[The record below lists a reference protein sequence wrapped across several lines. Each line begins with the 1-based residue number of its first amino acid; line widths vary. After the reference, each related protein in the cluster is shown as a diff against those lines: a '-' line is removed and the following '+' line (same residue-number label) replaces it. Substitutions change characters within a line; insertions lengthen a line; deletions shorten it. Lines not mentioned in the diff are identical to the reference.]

1 MVREMSSKEYSV
13 CVNGKFYPKS
23 EAKVSVY
30 DHGLLYGD
38 GVFEGIREYEGV
50 VFQLAEHICRLYR
63 SAAAIKLSIPISM
76 DAMTKAVV
84 DTLKV
89 NKLRDAYI
97 RLIVTR
103 GAGDMGVDPKNC
115 ANPTVIVI
123 AESIEATY
131 GKVSRE
137 KGIRV
142 GFVSTRRDVV
152 DSTTHEVK
160 SLNYLNSILA
170 KIDANEAGWDDGI
183 MLDHSGY
190 VSETPT
196 ANVFMVVGVNTLVTP
211 PATAGI
217 LNGITRKRV
226 MKLARELGFNVV
238 EKDITPFEFMTADE
252 VFLTGTKAELVPV
265 VVVSGRIIGD
275 GKVGSIT
282 RRLIDEFMKIR
293 KDPSEGISVDTY
305 KAER

>member
-1 MVREMSSKEYSV
+1 MSSKEYSV
-13 CVNGKFYPKS
+13 YVNGKFYRKS

-38 GVFEGIREYEGV
+38 GIFEGIRSYDGV

-63 SAAAIKLSIPISM
+63 SARAIKLAIPITM
-76 DAMTKAVV
+76 EEMTKVVV

-89 NKLRDAYI
+89 NKLGSAYI

-103 GAGDMGVDPKNC
+103 GAGDLGVDPKKC
-115 ANPTVIVI
+115 TSPTIICI
-123 AESIEATY
+123 AESIEGTY
-131 GKVSRE
+131 GKEARE

-170 KIDANEAGWDDGI
+170 KIDANEAGYDDAI
-183 MLDHSGY
+183 MLDHRGY

-196 ANVFMVVGVNTLVTP
+196 ANVFMVEGADTVVTP
-211 PATAGI
+211 TTAAGI
-217 LNGITRKRV
+217 LDGITRRRV
-226 MKLARELGFNVV
+226 MKMAKHLGFNMV
-238 EKDITPFEFMTADE
+238 ERDITPYEFMSADE
-252 VFLTGTKAELVPV
+252 IFLTGTKAEMVPV
-265 VVVSGRIIGD
+265 VSVSGRMIGD
-275 GKVGSIT
+275 GKVGKIT
-282 RRLIDEFMKIR
+282 KRFLDEFARIR
-293 KDPSEGISVDTY
+293 EDPSEGISIDSY
-305 KAER
+305 RSEGK

>member
-1 MVREMSSKEYSV
+1 MSSREYSV
-13 CVNGKFYPKS
+13 YVNGKLYPKS

-63 SAAAIKLSIPISM
+63 SATAIKLSIPISM
-76 DAMTKAVV
+76 DEMTKAVV
-84 DTLKV
+84 ETLRV

-115 ANPTVIVI
+115 TNPTVIVI
-123 AESIEATY
+123 AEPIEATY

-183 MLDHSGY
+183 MLDHRGY

-196 ANVFMVVGVNTLVTP
+196 TNVFMVIGVDTLVTP
-211 PATAGI
+211 PVTAGI
-217 LNGITRKRV
+217 LDGITRKRV
-226 MKLARELGFNVV
+226 MKLGRDLGFNVL
-238 EKDITPFEFMTADE
+238 EKDITPFELMTADE

-265 VVVSGRIIGD
+265 VSVSGRAIGE
-275 GKVGSIT
+275 GKVGTIT
-282 RRLIDEFMKIR
+282 RRLIDEFTKIR
-293 KDPSEGISVDTY
+293 KDPSEGISVDAY
-305 KAER
+305 RIEKR

>member
-1 MVREMSSKEYSV
+1 VY
-13 CVNGKFYPKS
+13 VNGKLYPKS

-50 VFQLAEHICRLYR
+50 VFQLDEHICRLYR

-76 DAMTKAVV
+76 DAMAKAVV
-84 DTLKV
+84 ETLRV

-103 GAGDMGVDPKNC
+103 GAGDMGVDPRNC
-115 ANPTVIVI
+115 TNPTIIVI
-123 AESIEATY
+123 AESIDTTY

-160 SLNYLNSILA
+160 SLNYLNSVLA

-183 MLDHSGY
+183 MLDHRGY

-196 ANVFMVVGVNTLVTP
+196 TNVFMVMGVDTLVTP
-211 PATAGI
+211 PVTAGI

-226 MKLARELGFNVV
+226 MKLGRDLGFNVL
-238 EKDITPFEFMTADE
+238 EKDITPFELMTADE

-265 VVVSGRIIGD
+265 VSVSGRTIGE
-275 GKVGSIT
+275 GKVGTIT

-293 KDPSEGISVDTY
+293 KDPSEGTSVDTY
-305 KAER
+305 KAAK

>member
-1 MVREMSSKEYSV
+1 MPPKEYSV
-13 CVNGKFYPKS
+13 YISGRFYPKS

-38 GVFEGIREYEGV
+38 GVFEGIREYEGT
-50 VFQLAEHICRLYR
+50 VFQLSEHICRLYR
-63 SAAAIKLSIPISM
+63 SANAVKLSIPISM
-76 DAMTKAVV
+76 DAMTQAVV
-84 DTLKV
+84 ETLRV

-103 GAGDMGVDPKNC
+103 GAGDMGVDPRNC
-115 ANPTVIVI
+115 TNPTIIVI
-123 AESIEATY
+123 AEQIDATY
-131 GKVSRE
+131 GKESRE

-160 SLNYLNSILA
+160 SLNYMNSILA

-183 MLDHSGY
+183 MLDHRGC

-196 ANVFMVVGVNTLVTP
+196 ANVFMVVGVDTIITP
-211 PATAGI
+211 TVAAGI
-217 LNGITRKRV
+217 LNGITRLRV
-226 MKLARELGFNVV
+226 MKLAKDLGFNVL
-238 EKDITPFEFMTADE
+238 EKDITPFELMTADE

-265 VVVSGRIIGD
+265 ISVSGRTIGE
-275 GKVGSIT
+275 GKVGVIT
-282 RRLIDEFMKIR
+282 RRLIDEFIKIR
-293 KDPSEGISVDTY
+293 KEPSEGISIDTY
-305 KAER
+305 KVEK

>member
-1 MVREMSSKEYSV
+1 MSSKEYSV
-13 CVNGKFYPKS
+13 YVNGKFYPKS

-50 VFQLAEHICRLYR
+50 VFQLAEHVCRLYR
-63 SAAAIKLSIPISM
+63 SAKTIKLGIPITM
-76 DAMTKAVV
+76 DEMTKAVV
-84 DTLKV
+84 ETLRV

-103 GAGDMGVDPKNC
+103 GVGDMGVDPKKCTNS
-115 ANPTVIVI
+115 TIIVI
-123 AESIEATY
+123 AEPIEATY
-131 GKVSRE
+131 GKESRE

-183 MLDHSGY
+183 MLDHRGY

-196 ANVFMVVGVNTLVTP
+196 ANVFMILGVDIIVTP
-211 PATAGI
+211 PVTAGI
-217 LNGITRKRV
+217 LDGITRRRV
-226 MKLARELGFNVV
+226 MKLGRDLGFSVL
-238 EKDITPFEFMTADE
+238 EKDITPFELMNADE

-265 VVVSGRIIGD
+265 VSVSGRVIGE
-275 GKVGSIT
+275 GRVGNIT
-282 RRLIDEFMKIR
+282 RRLLDEFAKIR
-293 KDPSEGISVDTY
+293 KDPSEGTPIDTY
-305 KAER
+305 KGEKKK

>member
-1 MVREMSSKEYSV
+1 MSSREYSV
-13 CVNGKFYPKS
+13 YVNGKLYPKS

-63 SAAAIKLSIPISM
+63 SGTAIKLSIPISM

-84 DTLKV
+84 ETLRV

-115 ANPTVIVI
+115 TNPTVIVI
-123 AESIEATY
+123 TEPIDATY
-131 GKVSRE
+131 GRVSRE

-160 SLNYLNSILA
+160 SLNYLNSVLA

-183 MLDHSGY
+183 MLDHRGY

-196 ANVFMVVGVNTLVTP
+196 TNVFMVIGVDTLVTP
-211 PATAGI
+211 PVTAGI

-226 MKLARELGFNVV
+226 MKLGRDLGFNVL
-238 EKDITPFEFMTADE
+238 EKDITPFELMTADE

-265 VVVSGRIIGD
+265 VSVSGRTIGE

-282 RRLIDEFMKIR
+282 KRLIDEFMKIR
-293 KDPSEGISVDTY
+293 KDPSEGTSVDTY
-305 KAER
+305 RAVK